1 MSDVA
6 TVFLSGRMHSS
17 PGDCSHRLIVMN
29 ESTDAAVQA
38 SKPRV
43 AGVTLNRL
51 PREELVLRWLA
62 WWRNGSA
69 SDLRSRG
76 RGIHSPAVRARCLTT
91 PGKLFTPMFL
101 DDILN
106 RYSGVVG

>member
-62 WWRNGSA
+62 WWAGGATAARPTCDQEVAGSIPLQ
-69 SDLRSRG
+69 SERG
-76 RGIHSPAVRARCLTT
+76 A
-91 PGKLFTPMFL
+91 
-101 DDILN
+101 
-106 RYSGVVG
+106 